1 MSDATPSH
9 SASTHAKPANGF
21 VTLFIPGLLLG
32 LVVGGLAGAYL
43 APLADGPAKL
53 QGAPSNVRTPSPAGP
68 RDAVPTPANTTP
80 NEVKPS
86 DTSTTTPKPEEN
98 KPAETKPAEI
108 KPAETKPTEPKPADP
123 KPTQTP

>member
-1 MSDATPSH
+1 MSDATPWH
-9 SASTHAKPANGF
+9 SASTHTKPANGF

-53 QGAPSNVRTPSPAGP
+53 QGAPSNVRTPSPSGP
-68 RDAVPTPANTTP
+68 RDGVPTPANTTP
-80 NEVKPS
+80 SEVKPS
-86 DTSTTTPKPEEN
+86 DTSTAPVKPEEN
-98 KPAETKPAEI
+98 KPAEAKPAE
-108 KPAETKPTEPKPADP
+108 AKPTEPKPADP